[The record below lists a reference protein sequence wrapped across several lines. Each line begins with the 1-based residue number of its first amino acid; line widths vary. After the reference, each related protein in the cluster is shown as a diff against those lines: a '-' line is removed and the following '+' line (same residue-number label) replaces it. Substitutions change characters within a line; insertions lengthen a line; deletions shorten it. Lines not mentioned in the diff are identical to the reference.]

1 MILTVFKIHFSS
13 HMTIPVKVPLITVK
27 DTGVQR
33 PPGRP
38 DHSKWHDYG
47 KSC

>member
-1 MILTVFKIHFSS
+1 MVLTVFKIDFSS
-13 HMTIPVKVPLITVK
+13 HVTTPVKVPLITVK
-27 DTGVQR
+27 DTGVQG

-38 DHSKWHDYG
+38 NHRKWHDYV